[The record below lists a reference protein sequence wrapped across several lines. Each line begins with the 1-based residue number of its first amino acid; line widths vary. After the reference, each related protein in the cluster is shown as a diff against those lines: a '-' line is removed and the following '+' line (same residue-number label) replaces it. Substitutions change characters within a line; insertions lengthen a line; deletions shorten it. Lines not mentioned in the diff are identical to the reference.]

1 MGLSAAL
8 AKRIVATYE
17 LHSPFGWLTG
27 VMLHGKNIEGTP
39 TKLAIITVYCPLPN
53 RTGGAWNLILDRLKT
68 MGIKRDPAQ
77 QFYHELTELV
87 CEAHKEG
94 ANVIIGGD
102 FNTPYDAPHRYSA
115 DLEKLLRVGGLE
127 HVLSHKHPDTEFT
140 TYVHSDHSLTGRTC
154 PDGVYASIGLSAC
167 GITRI

>member
-17 LHSPFGWLTG
+17 LHSPFGWFTG

-77 QFYHELTELV
+77 QFYYELTELLYV
-87 CEAHKEG
+87 KHTKKE
-94 ANVIIGGD
+94 
-102 FNTPYDAPHRYSA
+102 
-115 DLEKLLRVGGLE
+115 LM
-127 HVLSHKHPDTEFT
+127 
-140 TYVHSDHSLTGRTC
+140 
-154 PDGVYASIGLSAC
+154 
-167 GITRI
+167 